1 MRQAEKYSL
10 PFYVELKS
18 QLVNKIDGT
27 ETETW

>member
-18 QLVNKIDGT
+18 QLVIKIDLR
-27 ETETW
+27 ETEKW